1 MSRKEVEE
9 LNAKMVK
16 TWNDHD
22 IDACAALCS
31 DDVVWTDLNNPE
43 PYRGKEG
50 VRNFMGGWV
59 KAFPDFRIEVKNSV
73 ATDDSIAVEVT
84 FQGTNTGS
92 MKMSPQAPEIPAT
105 GKKVINSKGVY
116 FATFRGGK
124 AVDVRTYP
132 DAAGMM
138 IQLGLMPKS

>member
-1 MSRKEVEE
+1 MSKREVEE

-31 DDVVWTDLNNPE
+31 DDVVWSDLNNPE

-59 KAFPDFRIEVKNSV
+59 RAFPDFHIDIKNSV
-73 ATDDSIAVEVT
+73 ATDDCIAVEVT
-84 FQGTNTGS
+84 FRGTNTGS
-92 MKMSPQAPEIPAT
+92 MKMGPQAPEIPAT
-105 GKKVINSKGVY
+105 GKKVSSRGAY

>member
-16 TWNDHD
+16 TWNSHD
-22 IDACAALCS
+22 LEACAALCS
-31 DDVVWTDLNNPE
+31 DDIVWSDLNNPE
-43 PYRGKEG
+43 AYRGKQG

-59 KAFPDFRIEVKNSV
+59 KAFPDFHIEIKNSV
-73 ATDDSIAVEVT
+73 STDDSIGVEVT

-92 MKMSPQAPEIPAT
+92 MKMNPQAPEIPAT
-105 GKKVINSKGVY
+105 GKKVNSKGAY
-116 FATFRGGK
+116 FARFQGGK

-138 IQLGLMPKS
+138 MQLGLMPKP

>member
-22 IDACAALCS
+22 LEACAAVCS
-31 DDVVWTDLNNPE
+31 DDIVWSDPNNPE
-43 PYRGKEG
+43 AYRGKQG
-50 VRNFMGGWV
+50 VRTFMGGWV
-59 KAFPDFRIEVKNSV
+59 KAFPDFHIEIKNSV
-73 ATDDSIAVEVT
+73 STDDSIAVEVT

-105 GKKVINSKGVY
+105 GKKVNSKGAY

-138 IQLGLMPKS
+138 MQLGLMPKP